1 MNQVTLAEEVMAKN
15 ATVSPDREQV
25 ATFTLMTKKKT
36 RADGDDDDGCGLGA
50 GLFVGVHGARG
61 VPEKL
66 LKGAAVGGL
75 L

>member
-1 MNQVTLAEEVMAKN
+1 MTLAEEVMAKN

-25 ATFTLMTKKKT
+25 GIVTIMTKMMVKS
-36 RADGDDDDGCGLGA
+36 RWRDDDGYGLGA
-50 GLFVGVHGARG
+50 GLFVGVHGARR

>member
-25 ATFTLMTKKKT
+25 ATFTIITTRL
-36 RADGDDDDGCGLGA
+36 RADGVDDDGHGLGA
-50 GLFVGVHGARG
+50 GLFVGVHGARP

-66 LKGAAVGGL
+66 LKGAPVGGL